1 MANSLL
7 ETCNHWQILRAEL
20 LARNPDIGMTINQLD
35 SLIERTVRS
44 AIEIAHRVDWDF
56 REAERLAKQ
65 VAGVA
70 VEGENS

>member
-7 ETCNHWQILRAEL
+7 ETCNHWQIRRAEL
-20 LARNPDIGMTINQLD
+20 LSRNPDMGMTIDQLD

-44 AIEIAHRVDWDF
+44 AIEIAHSVDWDF

-65 VAGVA
+65 VASVA
-70 VEGENS
+70 VEGEQ